1 MGKHKIIKSAAAV
14 ALTASVVATAAA
26 PGASAASY
34 KTNAKDQL
42 VHTSTGKLVKGWKV
56 FGGKL
61 YKNGKLAPA
70 KKYKIIGT
78 GAAQKLFYGPTLKK
92 GYKTANS
99 KTLLFKDGKLA
110 DGWKQAG
117 KNERLYKNGKLDK
130 GYTVYTNVEGDKFL
144 YQNGKLKK
152 GQKTANRGGET
163 LLFVDGKLAKGYV
176 LHEAS
181 KTLFNN
187 GKVAEG
193 LVKYPETDGK
203 FYNDGKL
210 ANGEIN
216 GAEYKDGVLV
226 AKDIASVK
234 AINDTTVEV
243 TFKKDQKDVKAS
255 DFKIEGLEVKNAA
268 TKQGDDKIVILTTS
282 KQEAGKEYTLVHKEA
297 DTKTFTAKS
306 EVIPTAISTSTA
318 SVQGTVGKEVTLKAQ
333 VTVAEGQSKAGIPV
347 TFNIDGDERS
357 LNKDIVAETYTDE
370 NGVATYSYTQYN
382 TASDTVAIYATGKP
396 ADRALSTVYWGVKDQ
411 LTIVEND
418 TKGSTI
424 ANGDSKQYK
433 VTYLTADGKPLVG
446 KTLNVTF
453 AENIGVKA
461 NQLSDA
467 TVTDKATGVTGT
479 PYQLEDGK
487 VEEVTVKTDE
497 NGVAIFTVSGTNTKV
512 TPIVFESY
520 NDKTGEQKL
529 DARELQAQ
537 VASAVT
543 FQGAQISHQISL
555 TPAVEDNYTAI
566 ADATYDSA
574 TGLGGNANGRA
585 YTLKVVDKDGKPYAG
600 GTVNLAFNENLDKD
614 AKTVTSAYF
623 VSPETKKQF
632 ATGPKE
638 ADAQVTLD
646 AKGEATVWVVSPD
659 EKTYATPVAWID
671 QNTATNTQTGVLETG
686 EPSFVGAITYFQ
698 AEAIK
703 SSALN
708 VLNGSTKVNTGTLKA
723 NEVATYQFEALNQSN
738 NTVAVAKQVTYTIQN
753 TGSSDVEYSTDG
765 GHNWTTIHVG
775 GSVTDVVTKE
785 TVAANNV
792 QVRALD
798 GKVASVKVEAKG
810 YTLVKNDNNVFVN
823 DKYLGTASKTVNFT
837 KVLSV
842 SEIAVN
848 AINASKGAATKVETY
863 NDAISDTIVND
874 NNFDTVKKAVVAAYA
889 EKNADLT
896 VKEIEKAVKDAVA
909 EYDAAQAAALAQ
921 AKTDAKAALDTL
933 AATKKAAD
941 YTVGTPAITQEVTAG
956 KTAIDA
962 ATSTAAVTTAKDAA
976 ISAINDVKSDQVL
989 ADEAA
994 AAANPAFTVPSPA
1007 TAVAP
1012 IIEKLANHSNTATY
1026 AYTVDKLDA
1035 DTSTTFAVSIS
1046 NGNVEITRPA
1056 TGETKNGKFELTVTS
1071 TVGAKTATKVFDV
1084 VVPKATGTTEGAVV
1098 ITAK

>member
-14 ALTASVVATAAA
+14 ALTASVVVTAA

-92 GYKTANS
+92 GYKTASS

-117 KNERLYKNGKLDK
+117 KGERLYKNGKLDK

-144 YQNGKLKK
+144 YQNGYLKK

-193 LVKYPETDGK
+193 LVKYPEKDGK

-216 GAEYKDGVLV
+216 GATYKDGVLV
-226 AKDIASVK
+226 AKDVASVK

-268 TKQGDDKIVILTTS
+268 TKQGDDKVVILTTS

-396 ADRALSTVYWGVKDQ
+396 ADRALATVYWGVKEQ
-411 LTIVEND
+411 LTVVED
-418 TKGSTI
+418 DKKGSTV

-433 VTYLTADGKPLVG
+433 VTAVNPATGKPAANKDL
-446 KTLNVTF
+446 KVTF
-453 AENIGVKA
+453 AENINVTPEKK
-461 NQLSDA
+461 SDA
-467 TVTDKATGVTGT
+467 IVKDHQTGLSTNPYELADGTVKQAA
-479 PYQLEDGK
+479 
-487 VEEVTVKTDE
+487 TVKTDE
-497 NGVAIFTVSGTNTKV
+497 NGVAIFTVTGSNTKV
-512 TPIVFESY
+512 TPIVYSDA
-520 NDKTGEQKL
+520 NTANKL
-529 DARELQAQ
+529 DDRDLQVTAP
-537 VASAVT
+537 SIT
-543 FQGAQISHQISL
+543 FQGAQVTHKLTL
-555 TPAVEDNYTAI
+555 TPATTDKYTAVL
-566 ADATYDSA
+566 DSD
-574 TGLGGNANGRA
+574 NDNGRVYKLA
-585 YTLKVVDKDGKPYAG
+585 VLDKDGKPYAG
-600 GTVNLAFNENLDKD
+600 GKVNLAFNESIDKVSTTNTTATFANVKD
-614 AKTVTSAYF
+614 ATNVNTVAGKTTIV
-623 VSPETKKQF
+623 
-632 ATGPKE
+632 
-638 ADAQVTLD
+638 LD
-646 AKGEATVWVVSPD
+646 AKGEASFVVKSSNEGD
-659 EKTYATPVAWID
+659 YATPVAWID
-671 QNTATNTQTGVLETG
+671 QNVDVNSQGGVLEDG
-686 EPSFVGAITYFQ
+686 EPSITGEITYFQ
-698 AEAIK
+698 KILLAG
-703 SSALN
+703 SALD
-708 VLNGSTKVNTGTLKA
+708 VFNGATLVKTGSVKA
-723 NEVATYQFEALNQSN
+723 TDTATFEYIATNQSGN
-738 NTVAVAKQVTYTIQN
+738 EFKTNVPATGAGKTVTYTITN
-753 TGSSDVEYSTDG
+753 TGSNAVEYTIPAGTVTPAGQSTG
-765 GHNWTTIHVG
+765 TIEVG
-775 GSVTDVVTKE
+775 GSRTITVKTTSNTD
-785 TVAANNV
+785 N
-792 QVRALD
+792 
-798 GKVASVKVEAKG
+798 KVNIKSADSSSAASVKVEAKG
-810 YTLVKNDNNVFVN
+810 ETEITKDGVPTTKF
-823 DKYLGTASKTVNFT
+823 LGTQTQTLSFT

-842 SEIAVN
+842 KETAIAQINTLGGKAGVTTYNNAGFADVNASNLDAVQDAVATALKAKPAGEVLTEAELEAAVEKGLEAAATAAATAKVVAYEELALDTSANIATAEASKAGTKEGATAAVN
-848 AINASKGAATKVETY
+848 ALHAGTVKTDLLDRIATK
-863 NDAISDTIVND
+863 D
-874 NNFDTVKKAVVAAYA
+874 
-889 EKNADLT
+889 
-896 VKEIEKAVKDAVA
+896 
-909 EYDAAQAAALAQ
+909 
-921 AKTDAKAALDTL
+921 
-933 AATKKAAD
+933 
-941 YTVGTPAITQEVTAG
+941 
-956 KTAIDA
+956 TAIDTA
-962 ATSTAAVTTAKDAA
+962 ATVASVTVADAN
-976 ISAINDVKSDQVL
+976 IL
-989 ADEAA
+989 A
-994 AAANPAFTVPSPA
+994 TVPS
-1007 TAVAP
+1007 TVQVEAVAKNAAGVELTTGLTYTWTVTAATDAATPSLVTANVNQLVFSSP
-1012 IIEKLANHSNTATY
+1012 IVKNPTITKVSVVDVGDNYTVQAVVTKGSVTKTVTAT
-1026 AYTVDKLDA
+1026 
-1035 DTSTTFAVSIS
+1035 
-1046 NGNVEITRPA
+1046 
-1056 TGETKNGKFELTVTS
+1056 VT
-1071 TVGAKTATKVFDV
+1071 AN
-1084 VVPKATGTTEGAVV
+1084 
-1098 ITAK
+1098 